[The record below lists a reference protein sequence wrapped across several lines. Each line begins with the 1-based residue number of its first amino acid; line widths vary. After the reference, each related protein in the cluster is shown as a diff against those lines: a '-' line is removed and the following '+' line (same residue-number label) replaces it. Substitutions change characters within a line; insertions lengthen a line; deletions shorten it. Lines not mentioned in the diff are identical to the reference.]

1 MSDRFLGIEALSSFR
16 VSPKYL
22 SGYMMR
28 IRIEDKQIV
37 IYIAMLGA
45 VLGAGGCVL
54 TLMNL
59 AKRSHN
65 QLAEVRQQIQ
75 VCASV
80 LVLENL
86 GSDSD
91 PAAKAVIDDQKRQME
106 LHKIVLRDLEGQF
119 WNRLPEWG
127 LMALCIGGGL
137 AGLLS
142 GFAVFWLIGL
152 FASGLLYS
160 FIRFLYRLMR
170 WAAPRSCDRPEII
183 AALREGQ
190 QVSLRDGSRI
200 LPTAIKISILF
211 LIASIILGL
220 AMTLDFWPALR

>member
-1 MSDRFLGIEALSSFR
+1 
-16 VSPKYL
+16 
-22 SGYMMR
+22 MR
-28 IRIEDKQIV
+28 IRVEDKQIV
-37 IYIAMLGA
+37 IYVAMLGA
-45 VLGAGGCVL
+45 LLGAGGCVL
-54 TLMNL
+54 TLLNL

-65 QLAEVRQQIQ
+65 QLAEVRQQMQ

-80 LVLENL
+80 LILENL
-86 GSDSD
+86 GGSEPD
-91 PAAKAVIDDQKRQME
+91 PASKAILDDQKRQME
-106 LHKIVLRDLEGQF
+106 LHRVVLLDLESQY
-119 WNRLPEWG
+119 WNRIPEWG

-152 FASGLLYS
+152 CGSGILYS

-170 WAAPRSCDRPEII
+170 WVAPRACDRPEVI

-190 QVSLRDGSRI
+190 QVSLRDESRV
-200 LPTAIKISILF
+200 LPAAIKISLLF
-211 LIASIILGL
+211 LIASVILGL

>member
-1 MSDRFLGIEALSSFR
+1 
-16 VSPKYL
+16 
-22 SGYMMR
+22 MR
-28 IRIEDKQIV
+28 IRVEDKQIV

-54 TLMNL
+54 TLLNL

-65 QLAEVRQQIQ
+65 QLTEVRQQIQ

-80 LVLENL
+80 LILENL
-86 GSDSD
+86 GGGDPD
-91 PAAKAVIDDQKRQME
+91 PASKSILDEQKRQME
-106 LHKIVLRDLEGQF
+106 LHKVVLRDLEGQF

-152 FASGLLYS
+152 IGSGLLYS

-170 WAAPRSCDRPEII
+170 WIAPRSCDRPEII
-183 AALREGQ
+183 AALQEGQ
-190 QVSLRDGSRI
+190 QFSLRDGSRV
-200 LPTAIKISILF
+200 LPAAIKISILF
-211 LIASIILGL
+211 LIASVILGL

>member
-1 MSDRFLGIEALSSFR
+1 
-16 VSPKYL
+16 
-22 SGYMMR
+22 MR
-28 IRIEDKQIV
+28 IRVEDKQIV
-37 IYIAMLGA
+37 IYFAMLGA

-59 AKRSHN
+59 AKKSHN
-65 QLAEVRQQIQ
+65 QIDDVRQQIQ

-86 GSDSD
+86 GGAD
-91 PAAKAVIDDQKRQME
+91 PDPTSRAIIDDQKRQIE
-106 LHKIVLRDLEGQF
+106 LHKVVLRDLESQF

-127 LMALCIGGGL
+127 LIAFCIGGGL

-142 GFAVFWLIGL
+142 GFAVFWLLGLIG
-152 FASGLLYS
+152 SGLLYS
-160 FIRFLYRLMR
+160 FIRLLYRILR
-170 WAAPRSCDRPEII
+170 WIAPRSCDRPEII
-183 AALREGQ
+183 AAFRAGQ
-190 QVSLRDGSRI
+190 QVSLRDNSRV

-211 LIASIILGL
+211 LIASVILGL

>member
-1 MSDRFLGIEALSSFR
+1 
-16 VSPKYL
+16 
-22 SGYMMR
+22 MR
-28 IRIEDKQIV
+28 IRVEDKQVV

-59 AKRSHN
+59 AKKSHK
-65 QLAEVRQQIQ
+65 QMDEVRQQMQ

-80 LVLENL
+80 LVIENL
-86 GSDSD
+86 GGSD
-91 PAAKAVIDDQKRQME
+91 PDPTSKAIIDDQKRQIE
-106 LHKIVLRDLEGQF
+106 LHKVVLRDLEGQF

-127 LMALCIGGGL
+127 LMAMCIGGGL

-152 FASGLLYS
+152 IGSGLLYS
-160 FIRFLYRLMR
+160 FIRLLYRIMR
-170 WAAPRSCDRPEII
+170 WIAPQSCDRPEVI
-183 AALREGQ
+183 AALRAGQ
-190 QVSLRDGSRI
+190 QVSLRDSTRV
-200 LPTAIKISILF
+200 LPTAIKISIFF
-211 LIASIILGL
+211 LIASVILGL

>member
-1 MSDRFLGIEALSSFR
+1 
-16 VSPKYL
+16 
-22 SGYMMR
+22 MR
-28 IRIEDKQIV
+28 IRVEDKQIV
-37 IYIAMLGA
+37 IYVAMLGA

-54 TLMNL
+54 TLLNL

-65 QLAEVRQQIQ
+65 QLAEVRQQMQ

-80 LVLENL
+80 LILENL
-86 GSDSD
+86 GGSD
-91 PAAKAVIDDQKRQME
+91 PDPASKAVIDDQKRQME
-106 LHKIVLRDLEGQF
+106 LHRVVLRDMEGQF

-142 GFAVFWLIGL
+142 GFAGFWLIGYL
-152 FASGLLYS
+152 GSGVLYS

-170 WAAPRSCDRPEII
+170 WVAPKACDRPEII

-190 QVSLRDGSRI
+190 QVSLRDGSRV
-200 LPTAIKISILF
+200 LPAAIKISLLF
-211 LIASIILGL
+211 LIASVILGL